1 MNPFK
6 DEEFITRFIDLYQ
19 EKRNLWE
26 VKHPLYSNRDARK
39 ATLGTLLEFVK
50 TRVPQADLKFL
61 DRKIGILRNM
71 YRREHNKIQESR
83 RSGAAAD
90 QVYVPKLWYYQK
102 LRFLDDQT
110 EARQSLSTLPSSL
123 PSTLPSSLPFT
134 STLPSTPAE
143 ESHVELGPFILDEVD
158 APSFSQDELSQEEAM
173 PRGIQEDAL
182 PSGREEEAMA
192 GPSRSLTEC
201 QVPPLRIN
209 TKRPRKMTRT
219 EEESLALIREARQIL
234 STPPNAEEAY
244 GTYMATRLL
253 ELKKGQRLL
262 CEGLIFQAYQK
273 GLRGELTEKTYIADE
288 ATPPATPPPAPS
300 TPPEAQPP
308 RKAAEH
314 GGKAAGQRA
323 GKAPRKSRR

>member
-1 MNPFK
+1 
-6 DEEFITRFIDLYQ
+6 
-19 EKRNLWE
+19 
-26 VKHPLYSNRDARK
+26 
-39 ATLGTLLEFVK
+39 
-50 TRVPQADLKFL
+50 
-61 DRKIGILRNM
+61 M

-102 LRFLDDQT
+102 TRLLNDQT

-123 PSTLPSSLPFT
+123 PSSLHST

-143 ESHVELGPFILDEVD
+143 ESQEELGPFILDEVD
-158 APSFSQDELSQEEAM
+158 APSFSQDELSLEEAVL
-173 PRGIQEDAL
+173 RGIQEEAL
-182 PSGREEEAMA
+182 PSGKEEEAVA

-201 QVPPLRIN
+201 QVPPLRIS

-253 ELKKGQRLL
+253 ELEKGQRLL

-308 RKAAEH
+308 RKAAEKR
-314 GGKAAGQRA
+314 GGKAVGQRA